1 VSQATELL
9 QRVFGF
15 ASFRGQQQ
23 AVVEHLCNGGDALV
37 LMPTGGGKSLC
48 FQVPGMLRP
57 GTAIVISPLIALME
71 DQVSALSQLGV
82 KAAFLNSSLDGASQ
96 AEILRR
102 LHAGDIDLLYV
113 SPERLLSNGMLSRLE
128 ELPLALFAIDEAHC
142 VSQWGHDFR
151 PEYRQLSALAD
162 RFPGI
167 PRIALTATADEPTR
181 KEIIEQLQLQQAQV
195 FLDSFDRPNLLYRV
209 ETRDNANTQLRTAL
223 ARHPGESA
231 IVYCGSRQ
239 RCEKVAATLTEKGI
253 SALPYHAGMSAQQRR
268 ENQQRF
274 IYDEVNV
281 MVATIAFGMGID
293 KPDVR
298 LVAHLDL
305 PRSLEGYYQETGRA
319 GRDGLPAEVC
329 MIWGLADVVQQR
341 RWIDQSEASDQR
353 KRLERGKL
361 EQLLAYAESIACR
374 RRLLL
379 GAFAEVYAKDCGNC
393 DNCLQPPETW
403 DATEA
408 ARKALSVVYRTGQR
422 FGAQYLVKVLRG
434 ADDERIRSNRHDQL
448 PTYGIGADLDERSWR
463 GMFRQLVCL
472 SLLEPDEEGMGGLRL
487 TAESRPVLRGEQKL
501 QLRRERAPS
510 KASKS
515 KSERAALNL
524 SGEALERWE
533 AVRAERANLAREQ
546 GVPAYVIFHDSTL
559 QIMAEQCPQDLDQ
572 LAQVPGVGA
581 VKLERYGAAFLEA
594 LNGGSASL

>member
-1 VSQATELL
+1 MTEANELL

-23 AVVEHLCNGGDALV
+23 AVVDHLCDGGDALV

-71 DQVSALSQLGV
+71 DQVSSLIQLGV

-96 AEILRR
+96 AGILRQ
-102 LHAGDIDLLYV
+102 LHAGDLDLLYV
-113 SPERLLSNGMLSRLE
+113 SPERLLSNDMLGRLD
-128 ELPLALFAIDEAHC
+128 ELPLSLFAIDEAHC

-151 PEYRQLSALAD
+151 PEYRQLSALAE

-167 PRIALTATADEPTR
+167 PRIALTATADERTR
-181 KEIIEQLQLQQAQV
+181 LEIIEQLQLHQAQV
-195 FLDSFDRPNLLYRV
+195 FLDSFDRPNLRYRV
-209 ETRDNANTQLRTAL
+209 ETRDNANTQLRSAL
-223 ARHPGESA
+223 ARHSGESA
-231 IVYCGSRQ
+231 IAYCGSRQ
-239 RCEKVAATLTEKGI
+239 RCEKVAAQLTEKGI
-253 SALPYHAGMSAQQRR
+253 SALPYHAGMSAEQRR
-268 ENQQRF
+268 QNQQRF

-298 LVAHLDL
+298 LVVHLDL

-341 RWIDQSEASDQR
+341 RWIDQSDAGEQR

-361 EQLLAYAESIACR
+361 DQLLAYAESITCR

-379 GAFAEVYAKDCGNC
+379 GAFGEEYAKDCGNC

-408 ARKALSVVYRTGQR
+408 AQKALSTVYRTGQR

-434 ADDERIRSNRHDQL
+434 ADDERIRANAHDQL
-448 PTYGIGADLDERSWR
+448 STFGIGSDLDERSWR
-463 GMFRQLVCL
+463 GLFRQLV
-472 SLLEPDEEGMGGLRL
+472 SSNLLDPDEEGMGGLRL
-487 TAESRPVLRGEQKL
+487 SPTARPVLRGEKKL
-501 QLRRERAPS
+501 RLRKEQVPIR
-510 KASKS
+510 ASKT
-515 KSERAALNL
+515 KSVRSELNL
-524 SGEALERWE
+524 DGAALERWE
-533 AVRAERANLAREQ
+533 AVRAERSNLAREQ

-559 QIMAEQCPQDLDQ
+559 QIMAEQCPTDLDQ
-572 LAQVPGVGA
+572 MALVPGVGA
-581 VKLERYGAAFLEA
+581 VKLERYGEAFLEA
-594 LNGGSASL
+594 LNGGARSV